1 MGISDLVGQTLDG
14 KYSILNEIG
23 RGGMGAV
30 YYAVHLGTKRPVAV
44 KVIVPQF
51 MAHAEF
57 VERFKREAEASG
69 RLHHPNVVDV
79 TDFGIAETPAG
90 RVAYLV
96 MEYLEGCTLGE
107 ILKEEKKLSVSW
119 TVDILEQV
127 CLAVSAAHKQGV
139 IHRDLKPDNI
149 WLEPNQRG
157 GYNVKVLDFGIAKLE
172 NPSVEY
178 TAELPSSI
186 IPQENNVPTTYIV
199 PEATDPTEIA
209 PAPQTA
215 EAPIQPTPPDGIPR
229 PNSSLTLAMDPRNA
243 AQKAATPDQQES
255 FYERSTAEITRIG
268 AIMGTPNYMSP
279 EQCRGER
286 PGFTSDVYSLGVIA
300 YQMLSGRLPFEGEH
314 FSVIANHMQT
324 PAPKLRGRK
333 IPRKVKRV
341 VRDSMAKEPLQRPE
355 TAEIFASQMRAHSEG
370 VVKIIRR
377 SLGVYVETF
386 SKIIWFSLLIYF
398 PTIIL
403 AAITQG
409 LSVAKYLGVFND
421 GVLPSVYTVS
431 QSLVKHANL
440 ALTMVAETL
449 VMAAVAWTVVQYI
462 DAPFRSYKVTR
473 TLRALAGKW
482 RAWLWIIPMRVVISL
497 VLQGDFPGFPI
508 PVVFLLSFLDSIL
521 FWLLPVV
528 VMMEGY
534 AGPKVL
540 TRTWKLT
547 WRTLGTVF
555 GALLFNLFLMSGV
568 SITVSQTL
576 FSLSALLTGQFLTDV
591 YNMPLEE
598 FTEFFMGV
606 GLVAM
611 KVVLVFLLPL
621 SGVIAALVYMKARYA
636 AGESLESMFAAFRKA
651 EVLQSN
657 WQKRVRERT
666 VGN

>member
-1 MGISDLVGQTLDG
+1 MSTADLVGQTLDG

-44 KVIVPQF
+44 KVIVQQF

-79 TDFGIAETPAG
+79 TDFGIAETPTG

-186 IPQENNVPTTYIV
+186 IPHEKTVPTTYIV
-199 PEATDPTEIA
+199 PAATDPTEIA

-215 EAPIQPTPPDGIPR
+215 ETLIQPAPDVIPR
-229 PNSSLTLAMDPRNA
+229 PNSSLTLAMDPGNT
-243 AQKAATPDQQES
+243 AQKAPTLKQES

-341 VRDSMAKEPLQRPE
+341 VKASLAKEPLQRPE

-421 GVLPSVYTVS
+421 SVLPTVYTVS
-431 QSLVKHANL
+431 QSLVKHTNL
-440 ALTMVAETL
+440 ALTMIAETL
-449 VMAAVAWTVVQYI
+449 VMAAVSWTVVQYI
-462 DAPFRSYKVTR
+462 DAPFRSYKVWR
-473 TLRALAGKW
+473 TLRAVAGKW
-482 RAWLWIIPMRVVISL
+482 RAWLWIIPVRVVIAL
-497 VLQGDFPGFPI
+497 LLQGDFPGFPI
-508 PVVFLLSFLDSIL
+508 PVVFVLSFLDSIL
-521 FWLLPVV
+521 FWLLPAV
-528 VMMEGY
+528 VMMESY
-534 AGPKVL
+534 AGPSVL
-540 TRTWKLT
+540 MRTWKLT
-547 WRTLGTVF
+547 WRTFGTVL
-555 GALLFNLFLMSGV
+555 GALLFNQVLMIAV
-568 SITVSQTL
+568 SVAVSQTL
-576 FSLSALLTGQFLTDV
+576 FNVSLFLTARFLPDV
-591 YNMPLEE
+591 YGLSVEE
-598 FTEFFMGV
+598 LTELFTGI

-611 KVVLVFLLPL
+611 KLVLVFLLPL

-636 AGESLESMFAAFRKA
+636 AGESLESMFVAFRKA

-666 VGN
+666 VG